1 MSTLNMMRGLL
12 VGGAAF
18 AVLVALLFGLWSV
31 AAILGLGIAAHAAL
45 WAHLYRSGAMA
56 PAARPSSEPPAAG
69 APPGP
74 LT

>member
-12 VGGAAF
+12 VGGAVF

-31 AAILGLGIAAHAAL
+31 AAILGVGIAAHAAL
-45 WAHLYRSGAMA
+45 WAYLYRSGGMA
-56 PAARPSSEPPAAG
+56 PAARPSEPPAAG
-69 APPGP
+69 PPPQP